1 MNKKLLILL
10 FFSQF
15 VYAEVCTN
23 DIENLDICYSIS
35 IQQAFYMYPVS
46 NTYIDSFEIDPGSVE
61 SEFTECGLREK
72 FINNFRA
79 PFVEDSHAS
88 IGVDY
93 IRHFDIKENGV
104 IMILGALSH
113 IIINEDNIQKNGE
126 VDMMSLGSIGV
137 AGNNTYYELQ
147 KHKTLDYITSDQR
160 SLLNEIVNS
169 EINKPDN

>member
-61 SEFTECGLREK
+61 SEFTECPEGDCDVIAVFYNDVCIGWTYPLSGNGYLSVC
-72 FINNFRA
+72 I
-79 PFVEDSHAS
+79 FVF
-88 IGVDY
+88 V
-93 IRHFDIKENGV
+93 N
-104 IMILGALSH
+104 LSP
-113 IIINEDNIQKNGE
+113 NRC
-126 VDMMSLGSIGV
+126 S
-137 AGNNTYYELQ
+137 
-147 KHKTLDYITSDQR
+147 
-160 SLLNEIVNS
+160 
-169 EINKPDN
+169 